1 MNYDKVIYF
10 YSHIKINFNRGDEVV
25 VVEGKIKGKARPRFN
40 TKTGRAFTP
49 GDTITYENWIKCCYQ
64 EQDGKFIDGPVR
76 ARIEVYYKIP
86 KSYSKKRVQAIR
98 DGLEMPLK
106 KPDSDNIAKIVL
118 DSLNKIAFDDDSQV
132 ADLRVIKKWT
142 EDVERIE
149 FELEEIK

>member
-1 MNYDKVIYF
+1 M
-10 YSHIKINFNRGDEVV
+10 V

-76 ARIEVYYKIP
+76 ARIEIYYKIP

-149 FELEEIK
+149 FELEEIR

>member
-1 MNYDKVIYF
+1 M
-10 YSHIKINFNRGDEVV
+10 V

-40 TKTGRAFTP
+40 TKTGNAFTP

-64 EQDGKFIDGPVR
+64 EQDGKFIDGPVK

-86 KSYSKKRVQAIR
+86 KSYTKKRVQAIR

-118 DSLNKIAFDDDSQV
+118 DSLNKIAFDDDAQV
-132 ADLRVIKKWT
+132 VELTVIKRWT
-142 EDVERIE
+142 EEMERIE
-149 FELEEIK
+149 FELEEI

>member
-1 MNYDKVIYF
+1 M
-10 YSHIKINFNRGDEVV
+10 V

-49 GDTITYENWIKCCYQ
+49 GDTITYENWIRFAYQ
-64 EQDGKFIDGPVR
+64 EQDGRYLTGAIR
-76 ARIEVYYKIP
+76 ARVVAYYKIP
-86 KSYSKKRVQAIR
+86 KSYSKKRVQSIR

-106 KPDSDNIAKIVL
+106 KPDSDNIGKIVL

>member
-1 MNYDKVIYF
+1 MI
-10 YSHIKINFNRGDEVV
+10 

-64 EQDGKFIDGPVR
+64 EQDGKFIDGPVK
-76 ARIEVYYKIP
+76 ARIYVYYKIP
-86 KSYSKKRVQAIR
+86 KSYTKKRVQAIR

-118 DSLNKIAFDDDSQV
+118 DSLNKIAFDDDAQV
-132 ADLRVIKKWT
+132 VELTVVKKWT
-142 EDVERIE
+142 EEQERIE
-149 FELEEIK
+149 FELEEVKNEN

>member
-1 MNYDKVIYF
+1 M
-10 YSHIKINFNRGDEVV
+10 V

-64 EQDGKFIDGPVR
+64 EQDGKFINGPVK
-76 ARIEVYYKIP
+76 ARIYVYYKIP
-86 KSYSKKRVQAIR
+86 KSYTKKRVQAIR

-118 DSLNKIAFDDDSQV
+118 DSLNKIAFDDDAQV
-132 ADLRVIKKWT
+132 VELTVIKRWT
-142 EDVERIE
+142 EEQERIE
-149 FELEEIK
+149 FELEEI

>member
-1 MNYDKVIYF
+1 M
-10 YSHIKINFNRGDEVV
+10 V

-49 GDTITYENWIKCCYQ
+49 GDTITYENWIRYAYQ
-64 EQDGKFIDGPVR
+64 NQDGRYLTGAIR
-76 ARIEVYYKIP
+76 AKIEVYYKIP
-86 KSYSKKRVQAIR
+86 KSYPKKRVQAIR

-106 KPDSDNIAKIVL
+106 KPDSDNIGKIVL

>member
-1 MNYDKVIYF
+1 M
-10 YSHIKINFNRGDEVV
+10 V

-64 EQDGKFIDGPVR
+64 EQDGKFINGPVK

-86 KSYSKKRVQAIR
+86 KSYTKKRVQSIR

-118 DSLNKIAFDDDSQV
+118 DSLNKIAFDDDAQV
-132 ADLRVIKKWT
+132 VELTVVKKWT
-142 EDVERIE
+142 EDQERIE
-149 FELEEIK
+149 FELEEI

>member
-1 MNYDKVIYF
+1 M
-10 YSHIKINFNRGDEVV
+10 V

-64 EQDGKFIDGPVR
+64 EQDGKFIDGPVS

-86 KSYSKKRVQAIR
+86 KSYTKKRVQAIR

-118 DSLNKIAFDDDSQV
+118 DSLNKIAFDDDAQV
-132 ADLRVIKKWT
+132 IELTVVKKWT
-142 EDVERIE
+142 EEQERIE
-149 FELEEIK
+149 FELEEVKNEN

>member
-1 MNYDKVIYF
+1 M
-10 YSHIKINFNRGDEVV
+10 V

-49 GDTITYENWIKCCYQ
+49 GDTIRYENWIKCCYQ
-64 EQDGKFIDGPVR
+64 EQDGKFIDGPVS

-86 KSYSKKRVQAIR
+86 KSYTKKRVQAIR

-118 DSLNKIAFDDDSQV
+118 DSLNKIAFDDDAQV
-132 ADLRVIKKWT
+132 VELTVVKKWT
-142 EDVERIE
+142 EEQERIE
-149 FELEEIK
+149 FELEEVKNEN

>member
-1 MNYDKVIYF
+1 MI
-10 YSHIKINFNRGDEVV
+10 

-64 EQDGKFIDGPVR
+64 EQDGKFIDGPVS

-86 KSYSKKRVQAIR
+86 KSYTKKRVQAIR
-98 DGLEMPLK
+98 DGVEMPLK

-118 DSLNKIAFDDDSQV
+118 DSLNKIAFDDDAQGV
-132 ADLRVIKKWT
+132 ELTVVKKWT
-142 EDVERIE
+142 EEQERIE
-149 FELEEIK
+149 FELEEVKNEN